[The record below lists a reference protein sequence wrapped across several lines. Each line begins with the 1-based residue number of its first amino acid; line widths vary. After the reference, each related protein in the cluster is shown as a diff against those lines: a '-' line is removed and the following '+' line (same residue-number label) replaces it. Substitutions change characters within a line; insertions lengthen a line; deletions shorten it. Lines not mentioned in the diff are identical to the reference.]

1 MSIGQ
6 EIKEYRKMTRL
17 TQQAFGRLMEVS
29 GPTVSRW
36 ERGIDVPTKENLA
49 QIQVVFDKQP
59 PMPPEGASV
68 DLITVPQWV
77 FELYEFADMLEWG
90 QEFIELISGGAT
102 IAQLRSLCY
111 LADNERLEEE
121 NNELRKEIEAQKDLN
136 KEKQEEIEGVLL
148 G

>member
-6 EIKEYRKMTRL
+6 EIKEYRRRSGL

-36 ERGIDVPTKENLA
+36 EKGIDEPTKENLA
-49 QIQVVFDKQP
+49 KIQEILHNMP

-77 FELYEFADMLEWG
+77 FELYEWADMLEWG
-90 QEFIELISGGAT
+90 PEFIELISGGAT

-111 LADNERLEEE
+111 LADNERLELE
-121 NNELRKEIEAQKDLN
+121 NNELRKEIE
-136 KEKQEEIEGVLL
+136 LL
-148 G
+148 KGGE

>member
-36 ERGIDVPTKENLA
+36 EKGIDVPTRENLA
-49 QIQVVFDKQP
+49 KIQEIVNQP
-59 PMPPEGASV
+59 PMPSEWASV
-68 DLITVPQWV
+68 DLITVPPWV

-102 IAQLRSLCY
+102 TAQLRSLCY

-121 NNELRKEIEAQKDLN
+121 NNELRKEIEALKAL
-136 KEKQEEIEGVLL
+136 KGGE
-148 G
+148 